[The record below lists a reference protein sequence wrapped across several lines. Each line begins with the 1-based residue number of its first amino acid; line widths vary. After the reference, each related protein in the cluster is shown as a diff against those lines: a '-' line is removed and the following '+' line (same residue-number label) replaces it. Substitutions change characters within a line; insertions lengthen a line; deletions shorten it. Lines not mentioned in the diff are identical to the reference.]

1 LNIPNIKLPIKKY
14 SGLDERFPIEYNNDT
29 EIMNLIY
36 TNYKNMNILLRL
48 QSQISIETKLDII
61 EKNIYISTYNTIDIK
76 KGGLMND
83 WNFEL

>member
-1 LNIPNIKLPIKKY
+1 MNIPNIKLPIKHGG
-14 SGLDERFPIEYNNDT
+14 GLDERFPIEYNNDT

-36 TNYKNMNILLRL
+36 KNYKNMNILLRL